1 METNPYFGLI
11 NYSYEFYTGKAKQTL
26 DCWLEYEE
34 ADPDVGLKESY
45 TLCYAEIGTVDI
57 SELLSEDV
65 RTEIE
70 QQAQLEFESYEDE
83 GDY

>member
-1 METNPYFGLI
+1 MEHNPYFGMI
-11 NYSYEFYTGKAKQTL
+11 NYPYEFFTGKAKQTL

-34 ADPDVGLKESY
+34 ADPESGLKESY
-45 TLCYAEIGTVDI
+45 TLCYAEVAGIDI

>member
-11 NYSYEFYTGKAKQTL
+11 NYTYEFYTGKAKQTL

-34 ADPDVGLKESY
+34 EDPDVGLKESY

-65 RTEIE
+65 RSEIE
-70 QQAQLEFESYEDE
+70 QQAQLAFESYEDE

>member
-1 METNPYFGLI
+1 MEHNPYFGMI
-11 NYSYEFYTGKAKQTL
+11 NYTYEFFTGKAKQTL

-34 ADPDVGLKESY
+34 ADPESGLKESY
-45 TLCYAEIGTVDI
+45 TLCYAEIAGIDI

-70 QQAQLEFESYEDE
+70 QQAQLSFESYVDE